1 VPTNPIRPFPVN
13 AIDRTRCSRRVSD
26 APTSECPGA
35 RVRLEIVRAAIPVPR
50 SLVWATALDVL
61 PPDRVIER
69 RSGFLVI
76 RSPSNP
82 THYWGN
88 LLLFDRSPRRG
99 DGARWEAL
107 FDAAFEDDPRVQHR
121 TFSWDQTDG
130 NAGAARA
137 EFADRGYLVG
147 ENVGLIADADQVVWH
162 PRENREVIVRTLDSG
177 IGSDEALWDAVVEL
191 QLANREDDG
200 LDESEH
206 RAFIR
211 ARLEGLRA
219 LLRAGRGAW
228 YVAIVP
234 TTGDL
239 VASCG
244 IVVTAG
250 RGRFQ
255 LVDTA
260 LPHRRRGIS
269 SRLVV
274 EAARRASIE
283 HGATRFVIEAD
294 PDYHALG
301 LYESLGFERAEVVV
315 GACLWRRE
323 G

>member
-1 VPTNPIRPFPVN
+1 M
-13 AIDRTRCSRRVSD
+13 S
-26 APTSECPGA
+26 
-35 RVRLEIVRAAIPVPR
+35 AASPVPR

-61 PPDRVIER
+61 PPNRVIER

-88 LLLFDRSPRRG
+88 LLLFDRAPCPG
-99 DGARWEAL
+99 DGPRWEAL
-107 FDAAFEDDPRVQHR
+107 FDAVFDDDPRVQHR
-121 TFSWDQTDG
+121 TFGWDQTDG
-130 NAGAARA
+130 GAGAARE

-147 ENVGLIADADQVVWH
+147 ENVGLIADAAQVVSH
-162 PRENREVIVRTLDSG
+162 ARENREVSVRALDSA
-177 IGSDEALWDAVVEL
+177 IGVDDALWDAVVEL
-191 QLANREDDG
+191 QLANHEDDG
-200 LDESEH
+200 LDEGEH

-219 LLRAGRGAW
+219 LFRAGRGAW
-228 YVAIVP
+228 YVAIEP

-260 LPHRRRGIS
+260 PSHRRRGIS

-274 EAARRASIE
+274 EAARRASVE

-294 PDYHALG
+294 PGYHAIG

-323 G
+323 R